1 MQSPTPASSHR
12 VPKRSHDDLE
22 PESDIS
28 GAKRRPP
35 DKMQLVIGVAH
46 AARIAP
52 QLRELLGETW
62 RVECLTLEAALADA
76 GEARELLAEA
86 CALVIPPIPALGKL
100 IAAAQVRMPRLKLVQ
115 TTSAGV
121 EFLDLGA
128 VPQGITVC
136 NTSSMDHAIA
146 EYVMCA
152 MLHHQLRFADMEK
165 DFREAGAF
173 LPPFRFAGC
182 KVGPAP
188 FHGELGEKTLGII
201 GFGQI
206 GVQVARRARAFN
218 MRVHAIAS
226 RRRDSL
232 PEELDW
238 IGTPADLPVL
248 LRASHFVL
256 VCCPLT
262 DATRG
267 LVSVTALA
275 QMRTDAVL
283 INVGRGEVI
292 DEEAL
297 FNALKENRI
306 RAAILDVW
314 WQYPSTDTP
323 EVSPS
328 KYPFHELPNVTMTPH
343 SSGWT
348 SEQEVRKVAQV
359 AHNVRECV
367 PAQGQASFFHHICRK
382 ASA

>member
-1 MQSPTPASSHR
+1 M
-12 VPKRSHDDLE
+12 E

-28 GAKRRPP
+28 VAKRRRP
-35 DKMQLVIGVAH
+35 DNAKLAIVLAN
-46 AARIAP
+46 AARIVP

-62 RVECLTLEAALADA
+62 QVESLTLEAALADV
-76 GEARELLAEA
+76 GESRELLAEA

-100 IAAAQVRMPRLKLVQ
+100 IAAAQVRMPRLKLLQ
-115 TTSAGV
+115 TISAGV
-121 EFLDLGA
+121 EFLDLDT
-128 VPQGITVC
+128 VPQEITVC
-136 NTSSMDHAIA
+136 STSSMDHAIA

-152 MLHHQLRFADMEK
+152 MLQHQLSFADMER
-165 DFREAGAF
+165 DFREKGTF

-218 MRVHAIAS
+218 MKVHAIAS
-226 RRRDSL
+226 RCRDSL

-238 IGTPADLPVL
+238 IGTPADLPAL
-248 LRASHFVL
+248 LGASHFVL

-267 LVSVTALA
+267 LISAMALA
-275 QMRTDAVL
+275 QMRTDAVI
-283 INVGRGEVI
+283 INVGRGEVV

-297 FNALKENRI
+297 FHALKGKRI
-306 RAAILDVW
+306 RGAIIDVW
-314 WQYPSTDTP
+314 WQYPSTDDP

-328 KYPFHELPNVTMTPH
+328 RYPFHELPNVTMTPH

-359 AHNVRECV
+359 AHNVRECATALGQV
-367 PAQGQASFFHHICRK
+367 PIFHHICRK
-382 ASA
+382 ACG